1 MIPSTAHHPAEP
13 AEREDPVNGLLDSL
27 ETLVTTLVEMGLEP
41 HLRARIARL
50 LPVPTPS
57 VGGTSRLASGDP
69 SLRREAGTRGPVSD
83 VDRAIGLANA
93 AAFCER
99 AGRAAR
105 SAVSRRAAES
115 HAAVLRA
122 EIDRLRAGGGDT
134 APLAGASGRLAG
146 WESDAPNDRRPS

>member
-41 HLRARIARL
+41 QLRARLGRL
-50 LPVPTPS
+50 LARPD
-57 VGGTSRLASGDP
+57 SRSESRPGRAGHQDVAVAPIGDI
-69 SLRREAGTRGPVSD
+69 
-83 VDRAIGLANA
+83 DRAIGLANA
-93 AAFCER
+93 AAFCDR

-105 SAVSRRAAES
+105 SEVSRQAAAA

-122 EIDRLRAGGGDT
+122 EIASLRARSDS
-134 APLAGASGRLAG
+134 AARSRPDCAGER
-146 WESDAPNDRRPS
+146 ESDAPNARSPA

>member
-41 HLRARIARL
+41 QLRARLARL

-57 VGGTSRLASGDP
+57 VGGASRLASGEP
-69 SLRREAGTRGPVSD
+69 AGTRGSVSD
-83 VDRAIGLANA
+83 IDRAIGLANA

-105 SAVSRRAAES
+105 SEVSRRAAEA

-122 EIDRLRAGGGDT
+122 EIDRLRACGGE
-134 APLAGASGRLAG
+134 P
-146 WESDAPNDRRPS
+146 DAPNVGRPA